1 MIKWNRIGLA
11 SFVGTKFDI
20 SLNDCVVKLLAFLVG
35 HYAKYFL
42 DFRYLPPPTHSIANT
57 QKHAKAKKDGKKH
70 QPDNN
75 CSRMATTK
83 AIDKYKPIDKRKRNS
98 EKDGDK
104 NATP

>member
-1 MIKWNRIGLA
+1 MIKWNRICLA
-11 SFVGTKFDI
+11 SSVGAKLDI
-20 SLNDCVVKLLAFLVG
+20 SLYDGGVKLLSLLVG
-35 HYAKYFL
+35 HCAKDFL
-42 DFRYLPPPTHSIANT
+42 YFRYFPPPAHSIANT

-75 CSRMATTK
+75 CCRMATTK

-98 EKDGDK
+98 EKDGDE